1 MTMKDDLVNRSP
13 DIHWPAA
20 FDPAKADLFAHNEL
34 VINAPCERVW
44 RHITEPA
51 KWPEWYPNSGCALP
65 RERFSSFA
73 GMLAIDAATT
83 AAVRADREARFFTIC
98 SSYAPILNQRREISR

>member
-1 MTMKDDLVNRSP
+1 MCRSMAVLGLGIAVSVAP
-13 DIHWPAA
+13 LTTTVLSAA
-20 FDPAKADLFAHNEL
+20 DSQHAGTASG
-34 VINAPCERVW
+34 INNAIFR
-44 RHITEPA
+44 I
-51 KWPEWYPNSGCALP
+51 
-65 RERFSSFA
+65 A

>member
-1 MTMKDDLVNRSP
+1 MTVSVAPLTTTVLS
-13 DIHWPAA
+13 AA
-20 FDPAKADLFAHNEL
+20 DSQHAGTASG
-34 VINAPCERVW
+34 INNAIFR
-44 RHITEPA
+44 I
-51 KWPEWYPNSGCALP
+51 
-65 RERFSSFA
+65 A

>member
-1 MTMKDDLVNRSP
+1 MGAPRTVLPFKLPATGKSLTTRVGAGLIVPINRDARGASG
-13 DIHWPAA
+13 
-20 FDPAKADLFAHNEL
+20 
-34 VINAPCERVW
+34 INNAISR
-44 RHITEPA
+44 I
-51 KWPEWYPNSGCALP
+51 
-65 RERFSSFA
+65 A